1 MRKSERG
8 RRGLAPVLALAL
20 AAGLLAGCSQSGGDA
35 SAADTEAA
43 GEAAGAE
50 NEDTQAAGT
59 EAAGSEASEEGGAES
74 ARDTLIIATANETP
88 SVTTNLHNAVA
99 GNYLNTMT
107 HNGLFKMDENM
118 NPVPDLVE
126 SYENTSDTE
135 WIFHLK
141 QGVLFHN
148 GQELK
153 AEDVKASLELCKE
166 SPEVSQYGISTGTIE
181 VVDDYT
187 VKITTDGPQ
196 SGLLAD
202 LTHHGNYILPANL
215 IESGHDFNEEP
226 IGTGPYKLVEWKRA
240 ESLEFEAFEDYFD
253 GAAPIKHVIWKIIPE
268 GSSRTMALEAGEVD
282 MIIEVE
288 TTDMN
293 RISETEGLTL
303 YSSQGT
309 SHNYMTIN
317 NEIAPFNNKDFRKA
331 IAAAID
337 KAAIVQ
343 VALNGDGTPVDAMVP
358 DCFPGTTAENAPT
371 YDPEQAKAYLEASGL
386 DPAECGF
393 SIICSDDTK
402 LRAGQVIQSSLKENL
417 GIDVELESMDLAT
430 YLDVTMTG
438 DYEAAIGGYTSS
450 SLLAYIQGVYH
461 SNSIDASN
469 LTRTNVP
476 EVDELIEA
484 IQAALDPEEN
494 EALITEFCKVINE
507 ECPQV
512 PLYMK
517 NNTRAYDSDLQ
528 GFNCTAG
535 GTTYYN
541 LFSWGN

>member
-1 MRKSERG
+1 MCS
-8 RRGLAPVLALAL
+8 LAPALAL
-20 AAGLLAGCSQSGGDA
+20 SLAVGLMAGCSQNGGETTAAPTTEKA
-35 SAADTEAA
+35 S
-43 GEAAGAE
+43 
-50 NEDTQAAGT
+50 
-59 EAAGSEASEEGGAES
+59 SEAESTTEEESGEGTPAAEEEA
-74 ARDTLIIATANETP
+74 ARDTLTIATADEPP
-88 SVTTNLHNAVA
+88 SMTTNQHNAIA
-99 GNYLNTMT
+99 GNYMNTMT
-107 HNGLFKMDENM
+107 HNGLFKTGDNM
-118 NPVPDLVE
+118 EPVPDLVE

-148 GQELK
+148 GEEMK
-153 AEDVKASLELCKE
+153 AEDVKASLELCQN
-166 SPEVSQYGISTGTIE
+166 SLEVSQYAVPGTIE

-494 EALITEFCKVINE
+494 EALVTEFCKVINE